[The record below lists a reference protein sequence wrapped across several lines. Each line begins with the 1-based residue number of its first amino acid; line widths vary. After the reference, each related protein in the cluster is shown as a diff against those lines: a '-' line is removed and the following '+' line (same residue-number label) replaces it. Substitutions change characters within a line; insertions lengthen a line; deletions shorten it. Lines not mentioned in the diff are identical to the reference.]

1 MTWRELS
8 DLFVQIELELIAS
21 LRRNLTAHKAWE
33 EKEGFRWPA
42 WQEEK
47 IQNLESFRRENQ
59 GIIGRYVS
67 VIDQETEAMLRDQYA
82 EGMERVEQ
90 ETETLRT
97 AGHYFPPASRNI
109 TERSFFGVNDR
120 RLQSLIHDIQHT
132 EKKSE
137 TAALRLM
144 DDVYRQTVY
153 KADVAMAAGAVT
165 LPKAI
170 DMATEEFLRKG
181 INCIEY
187 KDGKRVNIADY
198 VQMELRTAATRSYLQ
213 GEAKKRAELGIDT
226 VLVSQYGACSE
237 TCLPWQGRVYIDDI
251 WGDWAGEKNG
261 DLGRNRNGNWY
272 PLLSVAVKNGLFHPN
287 CRHTLSTWYEGI
299 STLPKPMNKET
310 IRRNSRLEQKQRAM
324 EREVRKWKRLEIG
337 SAVPE
342 DKKRY
347 SRKRQAAQK
356 QLKEF
361 VNQHSNVLRR
371 DYWREKVYPSAQAL
385 EKSSQKIILNDV
397 NLMPLPINSESLSS
411 IQSFSCDLLSP
422 QLQNRLKN
430 EHKKLLISVSGR
442 PLGTEAGATY
452 DLQMNRLN
460 SVVGEPGAGNIK
472 IPKETVPYIVMHSHP
487 TGETFTHTDLILFAK
502 DQNMKMITAVGNNGF
517 IYAAEKTDSFS
528 LLEFNRL
535 WEDAKAMYPDYL
547 DTPKKYMNCIEY
559 VLKGVERCGI
569 KYHTT
574 RA

>member
-59 GIIGRYVS
+59 GIIGKFAS
-67 VIDQETEAMLRDQYA
+67 IIDQETETMLRDQYA

-153 KADVAMAAGAVT
+153 KANAEMASGAVT

-170 DMATEEFLRKG
+170 DMATEDFLSKG
-181 INCIEY
+181 ISCIEY

-198 VQMELRTAATRSYLQ
+198 VQMALRTAATRSYLQ

-237 TCLPWQGRVYIDDI
+237 TCLPWQGKVYIDDV
-251 WGDWAGEKNG
+251 WGEWEGERNG
-261 DLGRNRNGNWY
+261 DLGRSRNGNWY
-272 PLLSVAVKNGLFHPN
+272 PLLSAAVKNGLFHPN

-299 STLPKPMNKET
+299 STLPKPMDKET

-324 EREVRKWKRLEIG
+324 EREIRKWKRLEIG
-337 SAVPE
+337 SADPE

-347 SRKRQAAQK
+347 SQKRQAAQK

-361 VNQHSNVLRR
+361 INQHGNVLRR
-371 DYWREKVYPSAQAL
+371 DYWRERVSDNGGLLQNISSL
-385 EKSSQKIILNDV
+385 ELKKRESDGIIPDVKPERNDINVHKLTRLDPKIYQCVTNNIITDEV
-397 NLMPLPINSESLSS
+397 IITDERIQHIKERHPADFERYEGYINSIIESPDYILEANKPNTAFVLKE
-411 IQSFSCDLLSP
+411 IQEENERF
-422 QLQNRLKN
+422 QLILRL
-430 EHKKLLISVSGR
+430 
-442 PLGTEAGATY
+442 ATASDMPGY
-452 DLQMNRLN
+452 KN
-460 SVVGEPGAGNIK
+460 SVITFLKVEQKRYLRYLRTKK
-472 IPKETVPYIVMHSHP
+472 ILYKKE
-487 TGETFTHTDLILFAK
+487 
-502 DQNMKMITAVGNNGF
+502 
-517 IYAAEKTDSFS
+517 
-528 LLEFNRL
+528 
-535 WEDAKAMYPDYL
+535 
-547 DTPKKYMNCIEY
+547 
-559 VLKGVERCGI
+559 
-569 KYHTT
+569 
-574 RA
+574 

>member
-361 VNQHSNVLRR
+361 INQHSNVLRR

-411 IQSFSCDLLSP
+411 IQSFPCDLLSP

-452 DLQMNRLN
+452 DLQMNRIN
-460 SVVGEPGAGNIK
+460 SVVGESGAGNIM
-472 IPKETVPYIVMHSHP
+472 IPKESVPYIAVHTHP
-487 TGETFTHTDLILFAK
+487 TGGTFTHTDLRLFAK
-502 DQNMKMITAVGNNGF
+502 DSNMVMLTAVGNNGAV
-517 IYAAEKTDSFS
+517 YAIEKTDIFS
-528 LLEFNRL
+528 WTAYTFYRERVLS
-535 WEDAKAMYPDYL
+535 KHL
-547 DTPKKYMNCIEY
+547 DLSLIH
-559 VLKGVERCGI
+559 I
-569 KYHTT
+569 
-574 RA
+574 

>member
-1 MTWRELS
+1 M
-8 DLFVQIELELIAS
+8 I
-21 LRRNLTAHKAWE
+21 
-33 EKEGFRWPA
+33 
-42 WQEEK
+42 
-47 IQNLESFRRENQ
+47 
-59 GIIGRYVS
+59 
-67 VIDQETEAMLRDQYA
+67 
-82 EGMERVEQ
+82 
-90 ETETLRT
+90 
-97 AGHYFPPASRNI
+97 
-109 TERSFFGVNDR
+109 
-120 RLQSLIHDIQHT
+120 
-132 EKKSE
+132 
-137 TAALRLM
+137 
-144 DDVYRQTVY
+144 
-153 KADVAMAAGAVT
+153 
-165 LPKAI
+165 
-170 DMATEEFLRKG
+170 
-181 INCIEY
+181 
-187 KDGKRVNIADY
+187 
-198 VQMELRTAATRSYLQ
+198 
-213 GEAKKRAELGIDT
+213 
-226 VLVSQYGACSE
+226 
-237 TCLPWQGRVYIDDI
+237 
-251 WGDWAGEKNG
+251 EKNKG
-261 DLGRNRNGNWY
+261 YRY
-272 PLLSVAVKNGLFHPN
+272 AVEVL
-287 CRHTLSTWYEGI
+287 EGKI
-299 STLPKPMNKET
+299 PAPMYVK
-310 IRRNSRLEQKQRAM
+310 
-324 EREVRKWKRLEIG
+324 
-337 SAVPE
+337 
-342 DKKRY
+342 
-347 SRKRQAAQK
+347 K

-397 NLMPLPINSESLSS
+397 NLMPLPINSEILSS
-411 IQSFSCDLLSP
+411 IQSFPCYLLSP

-535 WEDAKAMYPDYL
+535 WEDAKAMYSDYL

>member
-153 KADVAMAAGAVT
+153 KADAAMAAGAVT

-361 VNQHSNVLRR
+361 INQHSNVLRR

-411 IQSFSCDLLSP
+411 IQSFPCDLLSP

-452 DLQMNRLN
+452 DLQMNRIN
-460 SVVGEPGAGNIK
+460 SVVGESGAGNIM
-472 IPKETVPYIVMHSHP
+472 IPKESVPYIAVHTHP
-487 TGETFTHTDLILFAK
+487 TGGTFTHTDLRLFAK
-502 DQNMKMITAVGNNGF
+502 DSNMVMLTAVGNNGAV
-517 IYAAEKTDSFS
+517 YAIEKTDIFS
-528 LLEFNRL
+528 WTAYTFYRERVLSKHL
-535 WEDAKAMYPDYL
+535 DYL
-547 DTPKKYMNCIEY
+547 KSPENILNISKTF
-559 VLKGVERCGI
+559 
-569 KYHTT
+569 
-574 RA
+574 

>member
-153 KADVAMAAGAVT
+153 KADAAMAAGAVT

-251 WGDWAGEKNG
+251 WGDWAGEKTEIWEETETG
-261 DLGRNRNGNWY
+261 
-272 PLLSVAVKNGLFHPN
+272 
-287 CRHTLSTWYEGI
+287 TGI
-299 STLPKPMNKET
+299 RFFPW
-310 IRRNSRLEQKQRAM
+310 Q
-324 EREVRKWKRLEIG
+324 
-337 SAVPE
+337 
-342 DKKRY
+342 
-347 SRKRQAAQK
+347 
-356 QLKEF
+356 
-361 VNQHSNVLRR
+361 
-371 DYWREKVYPSAQAL
+371 
-385 EKSSQKIILNDV
+385 
-397 NLMPLPINSESLSS
+397 
-411 IQSFSCDLLSP
+411 
-422 QLQNRLKN
+422 
-430 EHKKLLISVSGR
+430 
-442 PLGTEAGATY
+442 
-452 DLQMNRLN
+452 
-460 SVVGEPGAGNIK
+460 
-472 IPKETVPYIVMHSHP
+472 
-487 TGETFTHTDLILFAK
+487 
-502 DQNMKMITAVGNNGF
+502 
-517 IYAAEKTDSFS
+517 
-528 LLEFNRL
+528 
-535 WEDAKAMYPDYL
+535 
-547 DTPKKYMNCIEY
+547 
-559 VLKGVERCGI
+559 
-569 KYHTT
+569 
-574 RA
+574 

>member
-187 KDGKRVNIADY
+187 KDGKRINIADY
-198 VQMELRTAATRSYLQ
+198 VQMTLRTAATRSYLQ

-237 TCLPWQGRVYIDDI
+237 TCLPWQGRVYIDDV

-324 EREVRKWKRLEIG
+324 EREVRKWKRLEVG

-347 SRKRQAAQK
+347 SQKRQAAQK

-361 VNQHSNVLRR
+361 INQHSNVLRR
-371 DYWREKVYPSAQAL
+371 DYWREKVYSSAQAL

-411 IQSFSCDLLSP
+411 IQSFPCDLLSP

-535 WEDAKAMYPDYL
+535 WEDAKAMYSDYL